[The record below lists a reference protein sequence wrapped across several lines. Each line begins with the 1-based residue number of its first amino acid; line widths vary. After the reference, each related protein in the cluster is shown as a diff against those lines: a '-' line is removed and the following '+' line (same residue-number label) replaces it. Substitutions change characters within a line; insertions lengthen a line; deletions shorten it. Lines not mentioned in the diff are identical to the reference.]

1 MCRRIGQISS
11 SAGSASTQGLFLH
24 SLSGGIMVKKG
35 TAPATINS
43 RTTAYP
49 SLMNFMVGRI
59 TASSI
64 AIASLNALLYQYLD
78 GTHRRAAWRWMNDRT
93 NTLRSL
99 LRCIPVA
106 AIATGMLLADFSYEQ
121 TSKITG
127 GVVASMMKVAGAFF
141 KKAREANRRPC
152 SG

>member
-64 AIASLNALLYQYLD
+64 AIASLNAILYQYLGD
-78 GTHRRAAWRWMNDRT
+78 ARLWHRMRTPTDRGIDP
-93 NTLRSL
+93 NTLTL
-99 LRCIPVA
+99 
-106 AIATGMLLADFSYEQ
+106 
-121 TSKITG
+121 
-127 GVVASMMKVAGAFF
+127 
-141 KKAREANRRPC
+141 
-152 SG
+152 